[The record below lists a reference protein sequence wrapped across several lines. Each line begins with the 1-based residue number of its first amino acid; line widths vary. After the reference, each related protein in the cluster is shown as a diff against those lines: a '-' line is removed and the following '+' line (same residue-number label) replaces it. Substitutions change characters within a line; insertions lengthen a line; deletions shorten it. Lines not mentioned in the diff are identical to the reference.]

1 MKKLYIIGLLSAMLC
16 SSCSDFL
23 EKDPSTSL
31 PVESAVTTMT
41 DLRNAVNGI
50 AYIAMNGRMCY
61 DADLAIYADLKGED
75 FKAVSSNNHA
85 GPISR
90 YQITKT
96 DDLAYYGY
104 YYFYKA
110 IANVN
115 KVLSIIDNIPHTDSE
130 EAEFNDYKGQ
140 LYAWRAMLHFDLAR
154 LYCNAPTAA
163 ADVNAANSGI
173 VLSTE
178 VYEPSYV
185 SARATLKATYDQILS
200 DFGTALPLL
209 TKDENDGY
217 INYWAALALRARV
230 YLYNGNNGLALADA
244 QEVIEDSPYKLYT
257 MEEYATVW
265 DKEFTNESIF
275 EIRVTTNY
283 NAQRNSVGYYC
294 DSDCYGECAFVEEA
308 PLYTYL
314 VANPQDVRS
323 KLINDQTA
331 GLNPGY
337 YPAKY
342 PGREGSIYVNNP
354 KIMRLSDVYLMA
366 AEAALKETEDA
377 VGYIN
382 TLRKNRIEGYTDVAA
397 VTLDDILFE
406 RRVEL
411 FAENSMAFD
420 YWRNKKSVKNF
431 YVGEVNYNDYRT
443 ILPIPQDEINL
454 APDVLKQNPEY

>member
-16 SSCSDFL
+16 SSCSNFL
-23 EKDPSTSL
+23 DKEPSGSL

-50 AYIAMNGRMCY
+50 AYIALNGRMSY
-61 DADLAIYADLKGED
+61 DADFAIYADLKGED
-75 FKAVSSNNHA
+75 FKAVSNNNHA
-85 GPISR
+85 GPMSR
-90 YQITKT
+90 YQITRN

-104 YYFYKA
+104 YYYYKA
-110 IANVN
+110 IANIN
-115 KVLSIIDNIPHTDSE
+115 KVLTIIDEIPHTDGE
-130 EAEFNDYKGQ
+130 TAEFNDYKGQ

-154 LYCNAPTAA
+154 LYANIPTAA
-163 ADVNAANSGI
+163 ADINAANSGI

-178 VYEPSYV
+178 VYDPSYIA
-185 SARATLKATYDQILS
+185 SRATLKETYDQILA
-200 DFGTALPLL
+200 DFATALPLL
-209 TKDENDGY
+209 GKEENNGY

-230 YLYNGNNGLALADA
+230 NLYNGDNAAALADA
-244 QEVIEDSPYKLYT
+244 QAVITGSPYKLYT
-257 MEEYATVW
+257 MDEYTKVW
-265 DKEFTNESIF
+265 IQEFTSESIL
-275 EIRVTTNY
+275 ELKVTTNN

-314 VANPQDVRS
+314 VANPNDVRS
-323 KLINDQTA
+323 KLINDQTD

-342 PGREGSIYVNNP
+342 PGREGNIYVNSP
-354 KIMRLSDVYLMA
+354 KIIRLSDVYLIA
-366 AEAALKETEDA
+366 AEAAFKTGGDA
-377 VGYIN
+377 ASYII
-382 TLRKNRIEGYTDVAA
+382 TLRQNRIEGYTDVTS
-397 VTLDDILFE
+397 VTLEEILFE

-420 YWRNKKSVKNF
+420 YWRNKMSVNNPN
-431 YVGEVNYNDYRT
+431 VGEVKYNDHRV

-454 APDVLKQNPEY
+454 APDVLVQNPGY

>member
-115 KVLSIIDNIPHTDSE
+115 KVLSIIDNIPHTESE

-230 YLYNGNNGLALADA
+230 YLYNGNNDLALADA
-244 QEVIEDSPYKLYT
+244 QEVIKDSPYKLYT

-314 VANPQDVRS
+314 VANPQ
-323 KLINDQTA
+323 
-331 GLNPGY
+331 
-337 YPAKY
+337 
-342 PGREGSIYVNNP
+342 
-354 KIMRLSDVYLMA
+354 
-366 AEAALKETEDA
+366 AALKETEDA

>member
-75 FKAVSSNNHA
+75 FRAVSSNNHA

-185 SARATLKATYDQILS
+185 SARATLKATYDLILS

-217 INYWAALALRARV
+217 INYWAALALRADR
-230 YLYNGNNGLALADA
+230 
-244 QEVIEDSPYKLYT
+244 
-257 MEEYATVW
+257 
-265 DKEFTNESIF
+265 
-275 EIRVTTNY
+275 
-283 NAQRNSVGYYC
+283 
-294 DSDCYGECAFVEEA
+294 
-308 PLYTYL
+308 
-314 VANPQDVRS
+314 
-323 KLINDQTA
+323 
-331 GLNPGY
+331 
-337 YPAKY
+337 
-342 PGREGSIYVNNP
+342 
-354 KIMRLSDVYLMA
+354 
-366 AEAALKETEDA
+366 
-377 VGYIN
+377 
-382 TLRKNRIEGYTDVAA
+382 
-397 VTLDDILFE
+397 
-406 RRVEL
+406 
-411 FAENSMAFD
+411 
-420 YWRNKKSVKNF
+420 KSV
-431 YVGEVNYNDYRT
+431 V
-443 ILPIPQDEINL
+443 
-454 APDVLKQNPEY
+454 

>member
-1 MKKLYIIGLLSAMLC
+1 MKKLYIIGLMSAMLC

-23 EKDPSTSL
+23 EKEPSTSL

-50 AYIAMNGRMCY
+50 AYIALNGRMCY
-61 DADLAIYADLKGED
+61 DADFAIYADLKGED
-75 FKAVSSNNHA
+75 FKAISNNNHA

-90 YQITKT
+90 YQIQKT
-96 DDLAYYGY
+96 DDLAYGAY

-115 KVLSIIDNIPHTDSE
+115 KILTIIDNVPHTDAE

-178 VYEPSYV
+178 VYDPAYV
-185 SARATLKATYDQILS
+185 AARTTLKATYDQILS

-209 TKDENDGY
+209 TKEKNNGY

-230 YLYNGNNGLALADA
+230 NLYNGNNAAALADA
-244 QEVIEDSPYKLYT
+244 QEVITKSPYTLYT
-257 MEEYATVW
+257 RANYAEVW
-265 DKEFTNESIF
+265 AQEFTSESIL
-275 EIRVTTNY
+275 ELKITTNY

-294 DSDCYGECAFVEEA
+294 DSEGYGECAFVETA

-314 VANPQDVRS
+314 IANPTDIRS
-323 KLINDQTA
+323 KLIKDQTDGA
-331 GLNPGY
+331 EAGY

-342 PGREGSIYVNNP
+342 PGREKNMYVNNP
-354 KIMRLSDVYLMA
+354 KLMRLSDVYLIA

-382 TLRKNRIEGYTDVAA
+382 TLRQNRIEGYTDVAS
-397 VTLDDILFE
+397 VTLEDILFE
-406 RRVEL
+406 RRIEL

-420 YWRNKKSVKNF
+420 YWRNKMSITNPN
-431 YVGEVNYNDYRT
+431 VGEVKYNDYRV

-454 APDVLKQNPEY
+454 APDVLVQNPEY